1 MKPLIFILLLSL
13 TSAKSCDETKHI
25 YVADHLVDCDGAGPQ
40 KCMLIKEKIVD
51 DWTNFYDQIE
61 GFDYEEGYEYLL
73 NVKIKTIK
81 NPPADGSSLKYTLV
95 EVFEKK
101 KTEKQITLN
110 NKWKVITL
118 NGVEDLKINPT
129 IQFDADEKK
138 LSGFAGCNNY
148 FGTYDPESKQ
158 LDFSKMGMSRK
169 MCPDMTVE
177 NAFVNNLKN
186 VSYYKIENKIL
197 SFYNAD
203 NEVLISCELE

>member
-13 TSAKSCDETKHI
+13 TTAKSCDETKHI

-51 DWTNFYDQIE
+51 DWANFYDQIE

-110 NKWKVITL
+110 NKWKVITM

-129 IQFDADEKK
+129 IQFDANEKK

-177 NAFVNNLKN
+177 NAFVNNLRN